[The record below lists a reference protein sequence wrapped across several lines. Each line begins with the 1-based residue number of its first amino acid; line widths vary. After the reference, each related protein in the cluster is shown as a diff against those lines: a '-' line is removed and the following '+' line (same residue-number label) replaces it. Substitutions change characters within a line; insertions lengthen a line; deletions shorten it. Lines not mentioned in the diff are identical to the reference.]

1 VKANLMHLSAMLLV
15 LGSGVIA
22 DSRTAS
28 GRPVGTSAP
37 ERAAPLGATQAPAHV
52 VTLLVPSLDDP
63 SARAVVIRRPAHP
76 GNLILVTAETT
87 PREYLRALR
96 ALNGSRRDIGE
107 ESADELRAVIP
118 AATRGPRFSERAL
131 GIAAAHLESLKT
143 AQQRDI
149 PGIGSYPAWTSRL
162 PVLQR

>member
-1 VKANLMHLSAMLLV
+1 MKANLMHLAAMLLLV
-15 LGSGVIA
+15 GTGVIA
-22 DSRTAS
+22 ESQSAS
-28 GRPVGTSAP
+28 GRPVGTPAP
-37 ERAAPLGATQAPAHV
+37 ERAAPLGAAQAPAHV

-63 SARAVVIRRPAHP
+63 SARAVVIRRPTHP

-107 ESADELRAVIP
+107 ESADELRAVIT
-118 AATRGPRFSERAL
+118 AAARGPRFSERAL
-131 GIAAAHLESLKT
+131 GMAAAHLASLKT
-143 AQQRDI
+143 AQPRDI
-149 PGIGSYPAWTSRL
+149 TGIGSYPAWTSAL